1 MHCQVLEPVEVKKC
15 ISLNFSCNYSL
26 KNQERTWFI
35 PTPTTQTSLKSKVMR
50 YFLIALTICGCG
62 LGQAAPS
69 NRPNDDIEKF
79 LSDRG
84 LFEQLDNLRQ
94 NVGEKASKLVV
105 NAMGFLGVPYRAGGT
120 NINTGFDCSGFVR
133 AIFEQSVG
141 LILPRKASDQAKVT
155 ESIERTELKPGDL
168 VFFNTMKHAFS
179 HVGIYV
185 GDNKFIHSPR
195 PGYGVRVEDMRQA
208 YWERRYNGAR
218 RVKDLGKNP
227 LNALPSLL
235 GLPSAN
241 AGNNGASPNA
251 MELNAAP
258 LAPSTGFYNSGNNE
272 PGPGLFW
279 DKSTATGTNPSIAP
293 TVSSAGPG
301 APLSNSGK

>member
-1 MHCQVLEPVEVKKC
+1 
-15 ISLNFSCNYSL
+15 
-26 KNQERTWFI
+26 
-35 PTPTTQTSLKSKVMR
+35 MR
-50 YFLIALTICGCG
+50 YFLIALMIFGCG
-62 LGQAAPS
+62 LASSAPT

-84 LFEQLDNLRQ
+84 LFEQLENIRQ

-155 ESIERTELKPGDL
+155 ESIERAELKPGDL

-185 GDNKFIHSPR
+185 GDHKFIHSPR

-227 LNALPSLL
+227 LSALPNLL
-235 GLPSAN
+235 GFPNAN
-241 AGNNGASPNA
+241 AGNNNYSNSPEMSNA
-251 MELNAAP
+251 P
-258 LAPSTGFYNSGNNE
+258 IAPSTGFYNLGNNE
-272 PGPGLFW
+272 QGTGQFW
-279 DKSTATGTNPSIAP
+279 DKTNPYNSM
-293 TVSSAGPG
+293 
-301 APLSNSGK
+301 PLSPTQSISSTPPPVFNTSK